1 MFAWENAGMLGLAVS
16 VLDLVFDREN
26 ILDGNMEYFRY
37 VPRQHQRRIVSALFQ
52 VPDGFS
58 ANAHEL
64 CQSSCFMA
72 YLARYSRILF
82 LIMFQTP
89 FFFEAVVSSR

>member
-1 MFAWENAGMLGLAVS
+1 MWGLADS

-26 ILDGNMEYFRY
+26 ILDRNMEYFRY
-37 VPRQHQRRIVSALFQ
+37 VPRQNQRGIVSALFQ
-52 VPDGFS
+52 VPDGSLRTPTSF
-58 ANAHEL
+58 AR
-64 CQSSCFMA
+64 SSCFMA

-82 LIMFQTP
+82 LIIFQTP

>member
-1 MFAWENAGMLGLAVS
+1 MMWELAVS
-16 VLDLVFDREN
+16 ALDLVFDREN

-37 VPRQHQRRIVSALFQ
+37 VPRQHQRGIVSALFQ

-64 CQSSCFMA
+64 CQF
-72 YLARYSRILF
+72 F
-82 LIMFQTP
+82 LLHGVFGAIFP
-89 FFFEAVVSSR
+89 NPIPDHFPDPIFL